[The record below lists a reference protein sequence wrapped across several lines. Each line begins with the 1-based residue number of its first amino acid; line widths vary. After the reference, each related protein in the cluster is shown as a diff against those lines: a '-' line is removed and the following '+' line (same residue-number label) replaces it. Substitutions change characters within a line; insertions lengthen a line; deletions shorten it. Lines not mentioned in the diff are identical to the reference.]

1 MDWKIM
7 RKQHNVTI
15 DFLRFL
21 FSVIVVL
28 HHSRYVLGDD
38 NCYFL
43 GGSLA
48 VEFFFF
54 VSGYLLLVGAD
65 KAGRKNGAGY
75 LLSGDVDM
83 AGRTEAAG
91 YLLLVGADKA
101 GRKNGAGYLLPG
113 GVDMA
118 GRKNGAGYL
127 LTDGVDMAG
136 RTEAAGLETKGVGA
150 GTTGIG
156 GEVTGICGEMT
167 GIGSETLHFILHKI
181 RSFLPEFLIAWWI
194 GFVLIGVVRQYGV
207 LDYLKAFGNDFWELT
222 LVKMSGLF
230 THGIDGAMWYLS
242 AMLLGMA
249 ILYPLL
255 RTKRDLMTH
264 LVCPLLALFLYGY
277 LCQAEGHPRDPIVW
291 LGLCYKGLVR
301 AVAGLC
307 TGVVICMAVRRL
319 KRFSPS
325 GLTKTGNALAIGV
338 QLLCLL
344 LTIRYMAEQEPS
356 EYDYFYMF
364 LLMLLVL
371 LSFAGFGLE
380 SVLGN
385 SQRLHLLSAFLGK
398 YSLSLY
404 LGHLYFAQH
413 VNELLPEE
421 LYSGKIRM
429 TVYLAAAFANGLL
442 VMGLSALYRRY
453 SRGGKSSGTKPSR
466 SISGTKTSGTIYQ
479 LLVKAEK

>member
-65 KAGRKNGAGY
+65 KAGRKNGAG
-75 LLSGDVDM
+75 
-83 AGRTEAAG
+83 T
-91 YLLLVGADKA
+91 
-101 GRKNGAGYLLPG
+101 N
-113 GVDMA
+113 
-118 GRKNGAGYL
+118 
-127 LTDGVDMAG
+127 
-136 RTEAAGLETKGVGA
+136 
-150 GTTGIG
+150 
-156 GEVTGICGEMT
+156 

-194 GFVLIGVVRQYGV
+194 GFVLIGVVRQYGI

-249 ILYPLL
+249 LLYPLL

-301 AVAGLC
+301 AIAGLC
-307 TGVVICMAVRRL
+307 TGVVICMAVRRIKKL
-319 KRFSPS
+319 APA
-325 GLTKTGNALAIGV
+325 GLMKLGNALAIGT
-338 QLLCLL
+338 QLLCLI

-371 LSFAGFGLE
+371 ISFSGFGLE

-453 SRGGKSSGTKPSR
+453 SREGGKSSG
-466 SISGTKTSGTIYQ
+466 KTSGQTSGKVSGKASGDTSGQ
-479 LLVKAEK
+479 TSGMAFRKWKKLLVNAEK

>member
-65 KAGRKNGAGY
+65 KAGRKNGARY
-75 LLSGDVDM
+75 LLPDGVDM
-83 AGRTEAAG
+83 
-91 YLLLVGADKA
+91 A

-127 LTDGVDMAG
+127 LPGDVDMAG
-136 RTEAAGLETKGVGA
+136 RTEAAGLETKGVGV

-156 GEVTGICGEMT
+156 GETTGICGEANGIGSETTGIGGEMT

-277 LCQAEGHPRDPIVW
+277 LCQTEGHPRDPIVW

-319 KRFSPS
+319 KHFSPS
-325 GLTKTGNALAIGV
+325 GLTKTGNALAIGA

-344 LTIRYMAEQEPS
+344 LTIRYMAEQGPS

-364 LLMLLVL
+364 LLMVLVL

-413 VNELLPEE
+413 VNELFPEE

-453 SRGGKSSGTKPSR
+453 SRGGKPAGN
-466 SISGTKTSGTIYQ
+466 ISGKWKK

>member
-75 LLSGDVDM
+75 LL
-83 AGRTEAAG
+83 
-91 YLLLVGADKA
+91 
-101 GRKNGAGYLLPG
+101 P
-113 GVDMA
+113 
-118 GRKNGAGYL
+118 
-127 LTDGVDMAG
+127 DGVDMAG
-136 RTEAAGLETKGVGA
+136 RTEAAGLETK
-150 GTTGIG
+150 
-156 GEVTGICGEMT
+156 

-291 LGLCYKGLVR
+291 LGVCYKGLVR

-453 SRGGKSSGTKPSR
+453 SREGGKSSGDTCDKNAV
-466 SISGTKTSGTIYQ
+466 KTSGDISGKWKK

>member
-75 LLSGDVDM
+75 LLPGGVDM
-83 AGRTEAAG
+83 
-91 YLLLVGADKA
+91 A

-118 GRKNGAGYL
+118 GRKNGVGYL
-127 LTDGVDMAG
+127 LPGDVDMAG
-136 RTEAAGLETKGVGA
+136 RTEAAGLETKGIGVG
-150 GTTGIG
+150 TNGIG
-156 GEVTGICGEMT
+156 GEANGIGGEANGIGAETTGICGEMT

-301 AVAGLC
+301 AIAGLC

-319 KRFSPS
+319 KRFSPL

-371 LSFAGFGLE
+371 ISFSGFGLE

-453 SRGGKSSGTKPSR
+453 SREGGKSSGT
-466 SISGTKTSGTIYQ
+466 ICGTKPSGTIYQ

>member
-54 VSGYLLLVGAD
+54 VSGYLLLI
-65 KAGRKNGAGY
+65 
-75 LLSGDVDM
+75 
-83 AGRTEAAG
+83 
-91 YLLLVGADKA
+91 GADKA

-113 GVDMA
+113 GA
-118 GRKNGAGYL
+118 
-127 LTDGVDMAG
+127 DMAG
-136 RTEAAGLETKGVGA
+136 RTEAAGLETKGIGA

-156 GEVTGICGEMT
+156 G
-167 GIGSETLHFILHKI
+167 ETLHFILHKI

-194 GFVLIGVVRQYGV
+194 GFVLIGVVRKYGV

-249 ILYPLL
+249 FLYPLL

-301 AVAGLC
+301 AIAGLC

-325 GLTKTGNALAIGV
+325 GLTKTGNALAIGA

-371 LSFAGFGLE
+371 ISFSGFGLE

>member
-75 LLSGDVDM
+75 LL
-83 AGRTEAAG
+83 
-91 YLLLVGADKA
+91 
-101 GRKNGAGYLLPG
+101 PG

-127 LTDGVDMAG
+127 LPGGADKAG
-136 RTEAAGLETKGVGA
+136 RKNGA

-156 GEVTGICGEMT
+156 GETN
-167 GIGSETLHFILHKI
+167 GIGGEANGIGAETLHFILHKI

-264 LVCPLLALFLYGY
+264 LVCPLIALFLYGY

-307 TGVVICMAVRRL
+307 TGVVVCMAVRSL

-338 QLLCLL
+338 QLLCLIL
-344 LTIRYMAEQEPS
+344 AIRYMAEQEPS

-453 SRGGKSSGTKPSR
+453 SRGGKPSGTKTSR
-466 SISGTKTSGTIYQ
+466 SISGTKMSVTIYQ

>member
-54 VSGYLLLVGAD
+54 VSGYLLLVSAD

-91 YLLLVGADKA
+91 
-101 GRKNGAGYLLPG
+101 
-113 GVDMA
+113 
-118 GRKNGAGYL
+118 
-127 LTDGVDMAG
+127 
-136 RTEAAGLETKGVGA
+136 LETKGVGA
-150 GTTGIG
+150 GTTGICRKTTG
-156 GEVTGICGEMT
+156 IDGEATGICGEAT

-301 AVAGLC
+301 AIAGLC
-307 TGVVICMAVRRL
+307 TGVVICMAVRTL

-338 QLLCLL
+338 QLLCLIL
-344 LTIRYMAEQEPS
+344 AIRYMAEQEPS

-371 LSFAGFGLE
+371 ISFSGFGLE

-385 SQRLHLLSAFLGK
+385 SQRLHLLSAFLGNTA
-398 YSLSLY
+398 SLC
-404 LGHLYFAQH
+404 
-413 VNELLPEE
+413 
-421 LYSGKIRM
+421 
-429 TVYLAAAFANGLL
+429 TW
-442 VMGLSALYRRY
+442 
-453 SRGGKSSGTKPSR
+453 GTCISPS
-466 SISGTKTSGTIYQ
+466 T
-479 LLVKAEK
+479 

>member
-65 KAGRKNGAGY
+65 KAGRKN
-75 LLSGDVDM
+75 S
-83 AGRTEAAG
+83 
-91 YLLLVGADKA
+91 
-101 GRKNGAGYLLPG
+101 AGYLLPG
-113 GVDMA
+113 GADMA

-127 LTDGVDMAG
+127 LTDGVNMARRKKCAGYLLPDGVDMAG
-136 RTEAAGLETKGVGA
+136 RTEAAGLETK
-150 GTTGIG
+150 
-156 GEVTGICGEMT
+156 

-249 ILYPLL
+249 FLYPLL

-301 AVAGLC
+301 AIAGLC
-307 TGVVICMAVRRL
+307 TGVVICVAVRRL

-371 LSFAGFGLE
+371 ISFSGFGLE

-442 VMGLSALYRRY
+442 VMGLSALYCRY
-453 SRGGKSSGTKPSR
+453 SRGGKSSGT
-466 SISGTKTSGTIYQ
+466 ICGTKPSGTIYQ

>member
-65 KAGRKNGAGY
+65 KAGRKNGAGD
-75 LLSGDVDM
+75 LFSG
-83 AGRTEAAG
+83 
-91 YLLLVGADKA
+91 GA
-101 GRKNGAGYLLPG
+101 
-113 GVDMA
+113 
-118 GRKNGAGYL
+118 
-127 LTDGVDMAG
+127 
-136 RTEAAGLETKGVGA
+136 ETKGVGA
-150 GTTGIG
+150 GNLLPAVAD
-156 GEVTGICGEMT
+156 GEGVGAGTN

-194 GFVLIGVVRQYGV
+194 GFILIGVVRQYGV

-301 AVAGLC
+301 AIAGLC

-319 KRFSPS
+319 KKLAPA
-325 GLTKTGNALAIGV
+325 GLTKLGNALAIGI
-338 QLLCLL
+338 QLLCLI

-371 LSFAGFGLE
+371 ISFSGFGLE

-385 SQRLHLLSAFLGK
+385 SQRLHRLSAFLGK

-413 VNELLPEE
+413 VNELLLEE

-453 SRGGKSSGTKPSR
+453 SRSGG
-466 SISGTKTSGTIYQ
+466 KTSGDISGKTSGDTSGQ
-479 LLVKAEK
+479 TSGKVSGKWKKLLVKAEK

>member
-75 LLSGDVDM
+75 LLPGGVDM
-83 AGRTEAAG
+83 
-91 YLLLVGADKA
+91 A

-113 GVDMA
+113 GVDM
-118 GRKNGAGYL
+118 
-127 LTDGVDMAG
+127 VG
-136 RTEAAGLETKGVGA
+136 RTEAAGLETKGVDAGTIGIGGEAAGIGA
-150 GTTGIG
+150 ETTGIG
-156 GEVTGICGEMT
+156 GEAN

-194 GFVLIGVVRQYGV
+194 GFILIGVVRQYGV

-242 AMLLGMA
+242 AMLIGMA

-277 LCQAEGHPRDPIVW
+277 LCQAEGHPRDPAVW

-301 AVAGLC
+301 AIAGLC

-466 SISGTKTSGTIYQ
+466 SISGTIYQ

>member
-75 LLSGDVDM
+75 P
-83 AGRTEAAG
+83 
-91 YLLLVGADKA
+91 
-101 GRKNGAGYLLPG
+101 LP
-113 GVDMA
+113 
-118 GRKNGAGYL
+118 
-127 LTDGVDMAG
+127 DGVDMAG
-136 RTEAAGLETKGVGA
+136 RTEAAGLETKGVGV

-156 GEVTGICGEMT
+156 GKTTGIDGEATGIGAEAT

-301 AVAGLC
+301 AIAGLC

-338 QLLCLL
+338 QLLCLIL
-344 LTIRYMAEQEPS
+344 AIRYMAEQEPS

-371 LSFAGFGLE
+371 LSFSGFGLE

-413 VNELLPEE
+413 VNELLTEE

-429 TVYLAAAFANGLL
+429 IVYLAAAFANGLL

-453 SRGGKSSGTKPSR
+453 SREGGKSSGTKPSR
-466 SISGTKTSGTIYQ
+466 SISGTIYQ

>member
-65 KAGRKNGAGY
+65 KAGRKNGAG
-75 LLSGDVDM
+75 
-83 AGRTEAAG
+83 T
-91 YLLLVGADKA
+91 
-101 GRKNGAGYLLPG
+101 N
-113 GVDMA
+113 
-118 GRKNGAGYL
+118 
-127 LTDGVDMAG
+127 
-136 RTEAAGLETKGVGA
+136 
-150 GTTGIG
+150 
-156 GEVTGICGEMT
+156 

-249 ILYPLL
+249 FLYPLL

-307 TGVVICMAVRRL
+307 TGVVICMAVRRIKKL
-319 KRFSPS
+319 APA
-325 GLTKTGNALAIGV
+325 GLTKLGNALAIGA
-338 QLLCLL
+338 QLLCLI
-344 LTIRYMAEQEPS
+344 LTIWYMAEQEPS

-385 SQRLHLLSAFLGK
+385 SQRLHQLSAFLGK

-453 SRGGKSSGTKPSR
+453 SREGGKSSGD
-466 SISGTKTSGTIYQ
+466 TSGQTSGKVSGKWKK

>member
-75 LLSGDVDM
+75 LL
-83 AGRTEAAG
+83 
-91 YLLLVGADKA
+91 
-101 GRKNGAGYLLPG
+101 PG
-113 GVDMA
+113 GA
-118 GRKNGAGYL
+118 
-127 LTDGVDMAG
+127 
-136 RTEAAGLETKGVGA
+136 ETKGVGA
-150 GTTGIG
+150 GTNGIG
-156 GEVTGICGEMT
+156 ADEAGRTEAAGAGTEANGIYAGAN
-167 GIGSETLHFILHKI
+167 GIGTETLHFILHKI

-194 GFVLIGVVRQYGV
+194 GFILIGVVRQYGV

-249 ILYPLL
+249 LLYPLL
-255 RTKRDLMTH
+255 RMKRDLMTH

-307 TGVVICMAVRRL
+307 TGVVICMAVRRIKKL
-319 KRFSPS
+319 APA
-325 GLTKTGNALAIGV
+325 GLTKLGNALAIGT
-338 QLLCLL
+338 QLLCLI

-371 LSFAGFGLE
+371 ISFSGFGLE

-453 SRGGKSSGTKPSR
+453 SRSGGKSSGDT
-466 SISGTKTSGTIYQ
+466 SGQTSGMVSGKTSGDTSGKTSGKVSGKWKK

>member
-65 KAGRKNGAGY
+65 KAGK
-75 LLSGDVDM
+75 
-83 AGRTEAAG
+83 
-91 YLLLVGADKA
+91 
-101 GRKNGAGYLLPG
+101 KNGAGYLLPG
-113 GVDMA
+113 GA
-118 GRKNGAGYL
+118 
-127 LTDGVDMAG
+127 DMAG
-136 RTEAAGLETKGVGA
+136 RTEAAGLETKGIGV

-156 GEVTGICGEMT
+156 GKTTGIGGEATGIGAETTGIGGEMT

-194 GFVLIGVVRQYGV
+194 GFVLIGVVRQYGIY
-207 LDYLKAFGNDFWELT
+207 DYLKAFGNDFWELT

-277 LCQAEGHPRDPIVW
+277 LCQAEGHPRDPVVW

-301 AVAGLC
+301 AIAGLC

-453 SRGGKSSGTKPSR
+453 SQGGKSSGN
-466 SISGTKTSGTIYQ
+466 ISGKWKK

>member
-75 LLSGDVDM
+75 LLPG
-83 AGRTEAAG
+83 
-91 YLLLVGADKA
+91 GADMA

-113 GVDMA
+113 GA
-118 GRKNGAGYL
+118 
-127 LTDGVDMAG
+127 DMAG

-156 GEVTGICGEMT
+156 GEANGIGAETTGIGAEAN

-249 ILYPLL
+249 FLYPLL

-338 QLLCLL
+338 QLLCLIL
-344 LTIRYMAEQEPS
+344 AIRYMAEQEPS

-453 SRGGKSSGTKPSR
+453 SREGGN
-466 SISGTKTSGTIYQ
+466 ISGKWKK

>member
-1 MDWKIM
+1 M
-7 RKQHNVTI
+7 
-15 DFLRFL
+15 
-21 FSVIVVL
+21 
-28 HHSRYVLGDD
+28 
-38 NCYFL
+38 
-43 GGSLA
+43 
-48 VEFFFF
+48 
-54 VSGYLLLVGAD
+54 
-65 KAGRKNGAGY
+65 
-75 LLSGDVDM
+75 
-83 AGRTEAAG
+83 
-91 YLLLVGADKA
+91 
-101 GRKNGAGYLLPG
+101 
-113 GVDMA
+113 
-118 GRKNGAGYL
+118 
-127 LTDGVDMAG
+127 
-136 RTEAAGLETKGVGA
+136 ETKGVGA

-156 GEVTGICGEMT
+156 GEANGIGAETTGICGEMT

-301 AVAGLC
+301 AIAGLC

-325 GLTKTGNALAIGV
+325 GLTKTGNALAIGA

-364 LLMLLVL
+364 LLMVLVL

-453 SRGGKSSGTKPSR
+453 SRGGKPSGTICGTKPS
-466 SISGTKTSGTIYQ
+466 GKIYQ

>member
-65 KAGRKNGAGY
+65 KAGRKNGAG
-75 LLSGDVDM
+75 
-83 AGRTEAAG
+83 T
-91 YLLLVGADKA
+91 
-101 GRKNGAGYLLPG
+101 N
-113 GVDMA
+113 
-118 GRKNGAGYL
+118 
-127 LTDGVDMAG
+127 
-136 RTEAAGLETKGVGA
+136 
-150 GTTGIG
+150 GIG
-156 GEVTGICGEMT
+156 A
-167 GIGSETLHFILHKI
+167 ETLQFILHKI

-194 GFVLIGVVRQYGV
+194 GFILIGVVRQYGV

-249 ILYPLL
+249 LLYPLL

-319 KRFSPS
+319 KKLAPA
-325 GLTKTGNALAIGV
+325 GLTKLGNALAIGT
-338 QLLCLL
+338 QLLCLI

-371 LSFAGFGLE
+371 ISFSGFGLE

-453 SRGGKSSGTKPSR
+453 SRSGGKTSGTKPSR
-466 SISGTKTSGTIYQ
+466 SISGTIYQ

>member
-75 LLSGDVDM
+75 LL
-83 AGRTEAAG
+83 
-91 YLLLVGADKA
+91 
-101 GRKNGAGYLLPG
+101 PG

-127 LTDGVDMAG
+127 FPGDVDMAR
-136 RTEAAGLETKGVGA
+136 RTEAVGLETKGIGA

-156 GEVTGICGEMT
+156 GEAT

-249 ILYPLL
+249 FLYPLL

-264 LVCPLLALFLYGY
+264 LVCPLIALFLYGY

-325 GLTKTGNALAIGV
+325 GLTKTGNALAIGA

-453 SRGGKSSGTKPSR
+453 SRGGKPSGTKTSR
-466 SISGTKTSGTIYQ
+466 SISGTKISGTIYQ

>member
-75 LLSGDVDM
+75 LLPGGVDM
-83 AGRTEAAG
+83 AGR
-91 YLLLVGADKA
+91 K
-101 GRKNGAGYLLPG
+101 KGAGYLLPG
-113 GVDMA
+113 GVN
-118 GRKNGAGYL
+118 K
-127 LTDGVDMAG
+127 AG
-136 RTEAAGLETKGVGA
+136 RTEAAGLEAK
-150 GTTGIG
+150 
-156 GEVTGICGEMT
+156 

-319 KRFSPS
+319 KCFSPS

-338 QLLCLL
+338 QLLCLI

-356 EYDYFYMF
+356 EYDYIYMF

-371 LSFAGFGLE
+371 LSFADFGLE

-429 TVYLAAAFANGLL
+429 TAYLAAAFANGLL

-453 SRGGKSSGTKPSR
+453 SRGGKSSGTKTSR

>member
-65 KAGRKNGAGY
+65 R
-75 LLSGDVDM
+75 
-83 AGRTEAAG
+83 
-91 YLLLVGADKA
+91 A
-101 GRKNGAGYLLPG
+101 GRKNGAGYLLP
-113 GVDMA
+113 
-118 GRKNGAGYL
+118 
-127 LTDGVDMAG
+127 DGVDMAG
-136 RTEAAGLETKGVGA
+136 RTEAAGSETKGVGA

-156 GEVTGICGEMT
+156 GEATGIGSETTGIGGEMT

-181 RSFLPEFLIAWWI
+181 RSFFPEFLIAWWI

-301 AVAGLC
+301 AIAGLC

-385 SQRLHLLSAFLGK
+385 SQRFHLLSAFLGK

-466 SISGTKTSGTIYQ
+466 TISGMKMSGTIYQ

>member
-1 MDWKIM
+1 M

-75 LLSGDVDM
+75 LLSG
-83 AGRTEAAG
+83 
-91 YLLLVGADKA
+91 GA
-101 GRKNGAGYLLPG
+101 
-113 GVDMA
+113 
-118 GRKNGAGYL
+118 
-127 LTDGVDMAG
+127 DMAG
-136 RTEAAGLETKGVGA
+136 RTEAAGLETKGAGA
-150 GTTGIG
+150 GT
-156 GEVTGICGEMT
+156 T

-255 RTKRDLMTH
+255 RTKRDLMAH

-301 AVAGLC
+301 AIAGLC
-307 TGVVICMAVRRL
+307 TGVVICVAVCRL

-364 LLMLLVL
+364 LLMVLVL

-453 SRGGKSSGTKPSR
+453 SRGGKSSGT
-466 SISGTKTSGTIYQ
+466 IYQ

>member
-65 KAGRKNGAGY
+65 RAGRKNGAGD
-75 LLSGDVDM
+75 LLSG
-83 AGRTEAAG
+83 
-91 YLLLVGADKA
+91 GADKA
-101 GRKNGAGYLLPG
+101 GRKNSAGYPLP
-113 GVDMA
+113 
-118 GRKNGAGYL
+118 
-127 LTDGVDMAG
+127 DGVDMAG

-156 GEVTGICGEMT
+156 GEATGIGAETTGICWETT

-301 AVAGLC
+301 AIAGLC

-319 KRFSPS
+319 KRFFPL

-453 SRGGKSSGTKPSR
+453 SRSGGKSFGKASGKV
-466 SISGTKTSGTIYQ
+466 SGDTSGQTSGKVSGKWKK

>member
-54 VSGYLLLVGAD
+54 VSGYLLLVSAD

-83 AGRTEAAG
+83 AGR
-91 YLLLVGADKA
+91 
-101 GRKNGAGYLLPG
+101 KNGAGYLLP
-113 GVDMA
+113 
-118 GRKNGAGYL
+118 
-127 LTDGVDMAG
+127 DGVDMAG
-136 RTEAAGLETKGVGA
+136 RTEVAGLETKGIGA

-156 GEVTGICGEMT
+156 GEAN

-249 ILYPLL
+249 FLYPLL

-301 AVAGLC
+301 AIAGLC

-325 GLTKTGNALAIGV
+325 GLTKTGNALAIGA

-453 SRGGKSSGTKPSR
+453 SREGEKSSGTKP
-466 SISGTKTSGTIYQ
+466 SGTIYQ

>member
-75 LLSGDVDM
+75 LL
-83 AGRTEAAG
+83 
-91 YLLLVGADKA
+91 
-101 GRKNGAGYLLPG
+101 PG
-113 GVDMA
+113 
-118 GRKNGAGYL
+118 
-127 LTDGVDMAG
+127 GVDMAG
-136 RTEAAGLETKGVGA
+136 RTEAAGLETKGIGA

-156 GEVTGICGEMT
+156 GEAT

-249 ILYPLL
+249 FLYPLL

-301 AVAGLC
+301 AIAGLC
-307 TGVVICMAVRRL
+307 TGVVICMAVRSL

-338 QLLCLL
+338 QLLCLIL
-344 LTIRYMAEQEPS
+344 AIRYMAEQEPS

-453 SRGGKSSGTKPSR
+453 SRGGKSSGTKPSGA
-466 SISGTKTSGTIYQ
+466 ISETKLPGRFLGRFTNS
-479 LLVKAEK
+479 L

>member
-75 LLSGDVDM
+75 LL
-83 AGRTEAAG
+83 
-91 YLLLVGADKA
+91 
-101 GRKNGAGYLLPG
+101 PG
-113 GVDMA
+113 GA
-118 GRKNGAGYL
+118 
-127 LTDGVDMAG
+127 DMAG
-136 RTEAAGLETKGVGA
+136 RTEAAGLETKGAGA
-150 GTTGIG
+150 GTTGICGEMTGIG
-156 GEVTGICGEMT
+156 GETTGIGAETTGFCGEMT

-255 RTKRDLMTH
+255 RTKRDLMAH

-301 AVAGLC
+301 AIAGLC
-307 TGVVICMAVRRL
+307 TGVVICVAVCRL

-364 LLMLLVL
+364 LLMVLVL

-466 SISGTKTSGTIYQ
+466 SISGTIFRTIYQ

>member
-75 LLSGDVDM
+75 LLTD
-83 AGRTEAAG
+83 
-91 YLLLVGADKA
+91 
-101 GRKNGAGYLLPG
+101 

-127 LTDGVDMAG
+127 FPGDVNMAG
-136 RTEAAGLETKGVGA
+136 RTEAADLETKGIGA

-156 GEVTGICGEMT
+156 GKTTGICGEAT

-249 ILYPLL
+249 FLYPLL

-301 AVAGLC
+301 AIAGLC

-325 GLTKTGNALAIGV
+325 GLTKTGNALAIGA

-371 LSFAGFGLE
+371 ISFSGFGLE

-385 SQRLHLLSAFLGK
+385 SRRLHLLSAFLGK

-413 VNELLPEE
+413 MNELLPEE

-453 SRGGKSSGTKPSR
+453 SREGEKSSGN
-466 SISGTKTSGTIYQ
+466 ISGKWKK

>member
-75 LLSGDVDM
+75 LL
-83 AGRTEAAG
+83 
-91 YLLLVGADKA
+91 
-101 GRKNGAGYLLPG
+101 PG

-127 LTDGVDMAG
+127 LPGGADKAG
-136 RTEAAGLETKGVGA
+136 RKNGA

-156 GEVTGICGEMT
+156 GETN
-167 GIGSETLHFILHKI
+167 GIGGEANGIGAETLHFILHKI

-264 LVCPLLALFLYGY
+264 LVCPLIALFLYGY

-307 TGVVICMAVRRL
+307 TGVVICMAVRSL

-338 QLLCLL
+338 QLLCLIL
-344 LTIRYMAEQEPS
+344 AIRYMAEQEPS

-453 SRGGKSSGTKPSR
+453 SRGGKPSGTKTSR
-466 SISGTKTSGTIYQ
+466 SISGTKMSVTIYQ

>member
-75 LLSGDVDM
+75 LL
-83 AGRTEAAG
+83 
-91 YLLLVGADKA
+91 
-101 GRKNGAGYLLPG
+101 P
-113 GVDMA
+113 
-118 GRKNGAGYL
+118 
-127 LTDGVDMAG
+127 DGVDMAG

-156 GEVTGICGEMT
+156 GEAN
-167 GIGSETLHFILHKI
+167 GIGSETLHFILNKI

-301 AVAGLC
+301 AIAGLC

-371 LSFAGFGLE
+371 ISFSGFGLE

-453 SRGGKSSGTKPSR
+453 RRGGKSSGTKP
-466 SISGTKTSGTIYQ
+466 SGTIYQ

>member
-65 KAGRKNGAGY
+65 KAGRKNGAG
-75 LLSGDVDM
+75 
-83 AGRTEAAG
+83 T
-91 YLLLVGADKA
+91 
-101 GRKNGAGYLLPG
+101 N
-113 GVDMA
+113 
-118 GRKNGAGYL
+118 
-127 LTDGVDMAG
+127 
-136 RTEAAGLETKGVGA
+136 
-150 GTTGIG
+150 
-156 GEVTGICGEMT
+156 

-194 GFVLIGVVRQYGV
+194 GFILIGVVRQYGV

-249 ILYPLL
+249 LLYPLL

-307 TGVVICMAVRRL
+307 TGVVICMAVCRIKKL
-319 KRFSPS
+319 APA
-325 GLTKTGNALAIGV
+325 GLTKLGNALAIGT
-338 QLLCLL
+338 QLLCLI

-371 LSFAGFGLE
+371 ISFSGFGLE

-385 SQRLHLLSAFLGK
+385 SQRLHRLSAFLGK

-453 SRGGKSSGTKPSR
+453 SREGGKSSGD
-466 SISGTKTSGTIYQ
+466 TSGQTSGKVSGKWRK

>member
-65 KAGRKNGAGY
+65 KAGR
-75 LLSGDVDM
+75 
-83 AGRTEAAG
+83 TE
-91 YLLLVGADKA
+91 V
-101 GRKNGAGYLLPG
+101 
-113 GVDMA
+113 
-118 GRKNGAGYL
+118 
-127 LTDGVDMAG
+127 
-136 RTEAAGLETKGVGA
+136 AGLETEGVGA

-156 GEVTGICGEMT
+156 GKTT

-249 ILYPLL
+249 FLYPLL

-277 LCQAEGHPRDPIVW
+277 LCQAEGHPRDPVVW

-301 AVAGLC
+301 AIAGLC

-325 GLTKTGNALAIGV
+325 GLTKTGNTLAIGA

-429 TVYLAAAFANGLL
+429 TIYLAAAFANGLL

-453 SRGGKSSGTKPSR
+453 SRGGGKSSGN
-466 SISGTKTSGTIYQ
+466 ISGKWKK

>member
-65 KAGRKNGAGY
+65 KVGRKNGAG
-75 LLSGDVDM
+75 
-83 AGRTEAAG
+83 T
-91 YLLLVGADKA
+91 
-101 GRKNGAGYLLPG
+101 N
-113 GVDMA
+113 
-118 GRKNGAGYL
+118 
-127 LTDGVDMAG
+127 
-136 RTEAAGLETKGVGA
+136 
-150 GTTGIG
+150 GIG
-156 GEVTGICGEMT
+156 T
-167 GIGSETLHFILHKI
+167 ETLHFILHKI

-249 ILYPLL
+249 FLYPLL

-301 AVAGLC
+301 AIAGLC
-307 TGVVICMAVRRL
+307 TGVVICMAVRRIKKL
-319 KRFSPS
+319 APA
-325 GLTKTGNALAIGV
+325 GLTKLGNALAIGV
-338 QLLCLL
+338 QLLCLIL
-344 LTIRYMAEQEPS
+344 AIRYMAEQEPS

-371 LSFAGFGLE
+371 ISFSGFGLE

-385 SQRLHLLSAFLGK
+385 SQRLHRLSAFLGK

-413 VNELLPEE
+413 VNELLPKE

-453 SRGGKSSGTKPSR
+453 SRSGG
-466 SISGTKTSGTIYQ
+466 KTSGDTSGQ
-479 LLVKAEK
+479 TSGKVSGKWKKLLVKAEK

>member
-75 LLSGDVDM
+75 LL
-83 AGRTEAAG
+83 
-91 YLLLVGADKA
+91 
-101 GRKNGAGYLLPG
+101 P
-113 GVDMA
+113 
-118 GRKNGAGYL
+118 
-127 LTDGVDMAG
+127 DGVDMAG
-136 RTEAAGLETKGVGA
+136 RTEAAGLETK
-150 GTTGIG
+150 
-156 GEVTGICGEMT
+156 

-291 LGLCYKGLVR
+291 LGVCYKGLVR

-319 KRFSPS
+319 KRFFPS

-429 TVYLAAAFANGLL
+429 TVYLAAAFVNGLL

-453 SRGGKSSGTKPSR
+453 SRGGKPSGTKPSR
-466 SISGTKTSGTIYQ
+466 SISGTKMSGTIYQ
-479 LLVKAEK
+479 LLVKTEK

>member
-65 KAGRKNGAGY
+65 KAGRK
-75 LLSGDVDM
+75 
-83 AGRTEAAG
+83 
-91 YLLLVGADKA
+91 KC
-101 GRKNGAGYLLPG
+101 
-113 GVDMA
+113 
-118 GRKNGAGYL
+118 
-127 LTDGVDMAG
+127 
-136 RTEAAGLETKGVGA
+136 A
-150 GTTGIG
+150 GTNGIG
-156 GEVTGICGEMT
+156 A
-167 GIGSETLHFILHKI
+167 ETLHFILHKI

-249 ILYPLL
+249 FLYPLL
-255 RTKRDLMTH
+255 RMKRDLMTH

-307 TGVVICMAVRRL
+307 TGVVICMAVRRIKKL
-319 KRFSPS
+319 APA
-325 GLTKTGNALAIGV
+325 GLTKLGNALAIGT
-338 QLLCLL
+338 QLLCLI

-371 LSFAGFGLE
+371 ISFSGFGLE

-385 SQRLHLLSAFLGK
+385 SQRLHRLSAFLGK

-453 SRGGKSSGTKPSR
+453 SRSGGKSSGKV
-466 SISGTKTSGTIYQ
+466 SGDTSGKTSGLAFGKWKK

>member
-75 LLSGDVDM
+75 PLPGDVDM
-83 AGRTEAAG
+83 
-91 YLLLVGADKA
+91 A

-113 GVDMA
+113 GV
-118 GRKNGAGYL
+118 N
-127 LTDGVDMAG
+127 MAG
-136 RTEAAGLETKGVGA
+136 RTVAAGLETKGVGA

-156 GEVTGICGEMT
+156 VEATGIGGKTTGIGGEATGICGEMT

-249 ILYPLL
+249 FLYPLL

-301 AVAGLC
+301 AIAGLC
-307 TGVVICMAVRRL
+307 TGVVICMAVRR
-319 KRFSPS
+319 
-325 GLTKTGNALAIGV
+325 
-338 QLLCLL
+338 
-344 LTIRYMAEQEPS
+344 
-356 EYDYFYMF
+356 
-364 LLMLLVL
+364 
-371 LSFAGFGLE
+371 
-380 SVLGN
+380 
-385 SQRLHLLSAFLGK
+385 
-398 YSLSLY
+398 
-404 LGHLYFAQH
+404 
-413 VNELLPEE
+413 
-421 LYSGKIRM
+421 
-429 TVYLAAAFANGLL
+429 
-442 VMGLSALYRRY
+442 
-453 SRGGKSSGTKPSR
+453 
-466 SISGTKTSGTIYQ
+466 
-479 LLVKAEK
+479 

>member
-75 LLSGDVDM
+75 LL
-83 AGRTEAAG
+83 
-91 YLLLVGADKA
+91 
-101 GRKNGAGYLLPG
+101 PG
-113 GVDMA
+113 
-118 GRKNGAGYL
+118 
-127 LTDGVDMAG
+127 GVDMAG
-136 RTEAAGLETKGVGA
+136 RTEAAGLETKGIGA

-156 GEVTGICGEMT
+156 GEAT

-264 LVCPLLALFLYGY
+264 LVCPLIALFLYGY

-301 AVAGLC
+301 AIAGLC
-307 TGVVICMAVRRL
+307 TGVVICMAVRSL

-338 QLLCLL
+338 QLLCLIL
-344 LTIRYMAEQEPS
+344 AIRYMAEQEPS

-453 SRGGKSSGTKPSR
+453 SRGGKPSGTKTSR
-466 SISGTKTSGTIYQ
+466 SISGTKMSGTIYQ

>member
-65 KAGRKNGAGY
+65 KAGR
-75 LLSGDVDM
+75 
-83 AGRTEAAG
+83 
-91 YLLLVGADKA
+91 
-101 GRKNGAGYLLPG
+101 
-113 GVDMA
+113 
-118 GRKNGAGYL
+118 
-127 LTDGVDMAG
+127 
-136 RTEAAGLETKGVGA
+136 TEAAGLETKGIGA

-156 GEVTGICGEMT
+156 GKTT
-167 GIGSETLHFILHKI
+167 GIGSETLRFILHKI

-230 THGIDGAMWYLS
+230 THGIDGTMWYLS

-277 LCQAEGHPRDPIVW
+277 LCQAEGHPRDPVVW

-301 AVAGLC
+301 AIAGLC

-338 QLLCLL
+338 QLLCLIL
-344 LTIRYMAEQEPS
+344 AIRYMAEQEPS

-453 SRGGKSSGTKPSR
+453 SRGGKPFR
-466 SISGTKTSGTIYQ
+466 SISGTIYQ

>member
-65 KAGRKNGAGY
+65 KAGRKNC
-75 LLSGDVDM
+75 
-83 AGRTEAAG
+83 
-91 YLLLVGADKA
+91 
-101 GRKNGAGYLLPG
+101 
-113 GVDMA
+113 
-118 GRKNGAGYL
+118 
-127 LTDGVDMAG
+127 
-136 RTEAAGLETKGVGA
+136 A
-150 GTTGIG
+150 GTNGIG
-156 GEVTGICGEMT
+156 GEAT
-167 GIGSETLHFILHKI
+167 GIGAETLHFILHKI

-249 ILYPLL
+249 FLYPLL

-307 TGVVICMAVRRL
+307 TGVVICMAVRRIKKL
-319 KRFSPS
+319 APA
-325 GLTKTGNALAIGV
+325 GLTKLGNALAIGT
-338 QLLCLL
+338 QLLCLI

-371 LSFAGFGLE
+371 ISFSGFGLE

-413 VNELLPEE
+413 VNEVLPEE

-453 SRGGKSSGTKPSR
+453 SRSGGKSSGDS
-466 SISGTKTSGTIYQ
+466 SGQTSGKVSGKTSGKTSGKVSGKWKK

>member
-65 KAGRKNGAGY
+65 KAGRKNGAGC
-75 LLSGDVDM
+75 LLPG
-83 AGRTEAAG
+83 
-91 YLLLVGADKA
+91 GADMT
-101 GRKNGAGYLLPG
+101 GRKNGAGYLFPG
-113 GVDMA
+113 GA
-118 GRKNGAGYL
+118 
-127 LTDGVDMAG
+127 DMAG
-136 RTEAAGLETKGVGA
+136 RTEAAGLETKGIGA
-150 GTTGIG
+150 GTTGID
-156 GEVTGICGEMT
+156 GETTGICGETTGIGAETTGICGEMT

-194 GFVLIGVVRQYGV
+194 GFVLIGVVRQYGIY
-207 LDYLKAFGNDFWELT
+207 DYLKAFGNDFWELT

-338 QLLCLL
+338 QLLCLIL
-344 LTIRYMAEQEPS
+344 AIRYMAEQEPS

-364 LLMLLVL
+364 LLMLLVM

-429 TVYLAAAFANGLL
+429 IVYLAAAFANGLL

-453 SRGGKSSGTKPSR
+453 SRGGKSSGT
-466 SISGTKTSGTIYQ
+466 IFGTIYQ